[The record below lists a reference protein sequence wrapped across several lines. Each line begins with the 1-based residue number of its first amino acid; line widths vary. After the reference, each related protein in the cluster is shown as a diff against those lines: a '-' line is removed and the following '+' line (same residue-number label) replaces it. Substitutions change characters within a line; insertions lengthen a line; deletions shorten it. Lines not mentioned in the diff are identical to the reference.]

1 MLSFIGLSALV
12 ARLDRIRAVGT
23 ANTGNFSVHPREAHH
38 ARHPTQCITL
48 LNASFS
54 SASLFFRFMDRQ
66 HCSPDLP
73 VIEPLGPQIL
83 ATFSFSP
90 ERSTMHVDVVVLV
103 CLAFG
108 LAASSLLI
116 FFYATRCALRLGDIY
131 IYIYISGG
139 GGVPI
144 FVSRFL
150 TRGAINSSC
159 LYFTQTPISILT
171 LFQLET
177 RFGNKLLGFSIGR
190 GLGALKGLK
199 CRHH

>member
-54 SASLFFRFMDRQ
+54 SAPLFFRFMDRQ

-131 IYIYISGG
+131 IYILYIYIIYIYIYIGG
-139 GGVPI
+139 GESQ
-144 FVSRFL
+144 FLYRDFSQEELLTALVSTSPKPRF
-150 TRGAINSSC
+150 R
-159 LYFTQTPISILT
+159 Y
-171 LFQLET
+171 
-177 RFGNKLLGFSIGR
+177 
-190 GLGALKGLK
+190 
-199 CRHH
+199 